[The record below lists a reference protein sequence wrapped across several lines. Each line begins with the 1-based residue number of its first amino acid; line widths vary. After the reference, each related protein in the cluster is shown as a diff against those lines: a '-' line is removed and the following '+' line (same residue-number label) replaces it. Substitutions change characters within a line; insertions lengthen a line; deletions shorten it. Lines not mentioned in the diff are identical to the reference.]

1 MATYT
6 EDANA
11 FIGELVAQG
20 YGKGDIYAK
29 FVKGGKE
36 VVYPVVGEDGR
47 PHLARRVFREGGE
60 SGEVSP

>member
-20 YGKGDIYAK
+20 YVKGDIYAK

-47 PHLARRVFREGGE
+47 PHLARRVFRE
-60 SGEVSP
+60 VSP